1 VTARHAGG
9 SSGAAAPRTARA
21 AAAGPPQPSSTSV
34 RLAAVGRAG
43 DVGATAH
50 YQEPAYFTAAYRA
63 RRHDVRR
70 YVELAVASGGPV
82 LECGIGNGRV
92 ALPIAR
98 AGIAV
103 VGFDRSRPML
113 EDLARRLAR
122 APRVVRER
130 VRAVRADL
138 RRFHLGARF
147 PLVIAPFNTVLHL
160 YDHADFAAFLARVR
174 EHLAPGGELAFDWSL
189 PVPADL
195 ARDPARRY
203 PSRPVRHPRSAAKVP
218 YAERFEYDPLRQLLL
233 VHMEFAPVDGPPFT
247 VPLTHRQYFPAEL
260 RGLIEDLGWE
270 ITSLTADF
278 TREPAHDAADSLL
291 LRARPRPRA
300 RVARL
305 RTRP

>member
-1 VTARHAGG
+1 MPAGAG
-9 SSGAAAPRTARA
+9 QPTSGAI
-21 AAAGPPQPSSTSV
+21 

-43 DVGATAH
+43 DIGASAH
-50 YQEPAYFTAAYRA
+50 YAEPAYYTAAYRG

-70 YVELAVASGGPV
+70 YVELAAASGGPV

-92 ALPIAR
+92 ALAIAR
-98 AGIAV
+98 AGIPV
-103 VGFDRSRPML
+103 VGFDRSQPML
-113 EDLARRLAR
+113 EDLAYRLAR
-122 APRVVRER
+122 APRAVRER
-130 VRAVRADL
+130 VRAERADL
-138 RRFHLGARF
+138 RRFRLGVRF

-195 ARDPARRY
+195 ARDPTRRY
-203 PSRPVRHPRSAAKVP
+203 SSRPVRHPRSAAPVP

-278 TREPAHDAADSLL
+278 SREPAHDAADSLL
-291 LRARPRPRA
+291 LQARPRPRA